1 MEGMIMTAQ
10 LLLSL
15 SILIVV
21 HEGGHFLAAR
31 KFGIKVEKFYL
42 FFDFLFPMANVM
54 NFSLFKIK
62 KGDTEYGIGWFP
74 LGGYVKIAGM
84 VDESMD
90 KEAMK
95 APAQP
100 WEFRSKKPWQ
110 RLIVMLG
117 GIIVN
122 VIVGVLIFVGLTFFL
137 GDTYIPKDYVNEH
150 GGIQAMELAEQ
161 IGLKTGDRLV
171 NINGNEFV
179 DFNDVLKPEVL
190 LSQGSYY
197 TILRDGEERKIE
209 IPDNFIE
216 NFNKRSAAS
225 TFMGP
230 RIPAVVG
237 YISNDSDLTS
247 VEIRMN
253 GNGKSDTLKSVTKV
267 ESIAKKVGLQLGD
280 RIIELEGKPVTY
292 HDELTKIVRGNSL
305 DSISFKVKRGE
316 ELLSY
321 HEDFKGRMMIGFAPK
336 NLDKNDLAY
345 VNYSAGQSIVLGTE
359 RAFGVIFVQLKAFK
373 KIFTGQISFTKSLS
387 GPIGMAQAFGAEW
400 DWERFWRMTGLL
412 SMVLAFMNLL
422 PIPGLDGGYV
432 MFLLY
437 EMVSG
442 REPNE
447 KVFETALKI
456 GMAILLVLMVFVFY
470 NDIAK
475 VITGSF

>member
-21 HEGGHFLAAR
+21 HEWGHFITAR
-31 KFGIKVEKFYL
+31 TFNIKVEKFYL

-54 NFSLFKIK
+54 NFSLIKFK

-95 APAQP
+95 LPPQD

-122 VIVGVLIFVGLTFFL
+122 VIVGVLIFIGLTYFI
-137 GDTYIPKDYVNEH
+137 GDQFIPMKYVNDH
-150 GGIQAMELAEQ
+150 GGVHALELASELGIQ
-161 IGLKTGDRLV
+161 TGDKIIKV
-171 NINGNEFV
+171 NGQ
-179 DFNDVLKPEVL
+179 DVVNFDDLAKPNVL
-190 LSQGSYY
+190 LGEDASY
-197 TILRDGEERKIE
+197 TLLRDGQEVQ
-209 IPDNFIE
+209 IPIPANFIE
-216 NFNKRSAAS
+216 KFNSRNAISH
-225 TFMGP
+225 FVLP
-230 RIPAVVG
+230 RIAPVIAEVKPE
-237 YISNDSDLTS
+237 S
-247 VEIRMN
+247 VAGR
-253 GNGKSDTLKSVTKV
+253 
-267 ESIAKKVGLQLGD
+267 AGLQKGD
-280 RIIELEGKPVTY
+280 MFVEMNGKPVSY
-292 HDELTKIVRGNSL
+292 YDEVVREIKSFRGDSL
-305 DSISFKVKRGE
+305 QFAVKRGE
-316 ELLSY
+316 QVIINKSY
-321 HEDFKGRMMIGFAPK
+321 FKGETSLGFYAGGSLIPESELTTTK
-336 NLDKNDLAY
+336 
-345 VNYSAGQSIVLGTE
+345 YSLGQSVAIGPV
-359 RAFGVIFVQLKAFK
+359 RAFDVIFIQLKAFK
-373 KIFTGQISFTKSLS
+373 KIFSGEIDFRKSLS
-387 GPIGMAQAFGAEW
+387 GPVGMAQAYGGTW

-437 EMVSG
+437 EMISG
-442 REPNE
+442 REPSE
-447 KVFETALKI
+447 KFFETALKI

-475 VITGSF
+475 VITGN

>member
-1 MEGMIMTAQ
+1 MTAQ

-21 HEGGHFLAAR
+21 HEWGHYYAAR
-31 KFGIKVEKFYL
+31 MFNIRVEKFYL

-54 NFSLFKIK
+54 NFSLFKYK

-95 APAQP
+95 APAQD
-100 WEFRSKKPWQ
+100 WEFRSKRPWQ

-122 VIVGVLIFVGLTFFL
+122 VVVGILIFIGLTWFL
-137 GDTYIPKDYVNEH
+137 GDKFVPMKYVNEH
-150 GGIQAMELAEQ
+150 GGVEALELAEELGIQ
-161 IGLKTGDRLV
+161 TGDQIIEV
-171 NINGNEFV
+171 NGAPVVNFDDITRPAVLLAENSHYTVLRNGERVTIPIPVNFIEKFNSRDAIARFVLPRIEPVVDEIREGSVAQKAGLRKGDRVVEINGKSLTYFDEV
-179 DFNDVLKPEVL
+179 QRSLKDYASDSIQFAV
-190 LSQGSYY
+190 
-197 TILRDGEERKIE
+197 LRDGQ
-209 IPDNFIE
+209 
-216 NFNKRSAAS
+216 
-225 TFMGP
+225 
-230 RIPAVVG
+230 
-237 YISNDSDLTS
+237 YISH
-247 VEIRMN
+247 R
-253 GNGKSDTLKSVTKV
+253 
-267 ESIAKKVGLQLGD
+267 A
-280 RIIELEGKPVTY
+280 Y
-292 HDELTKIVRGNSL
+292 
-305 DSISFKVKRGE
+305 
-316 ELLSY
+316 
-321 HEDFKGRMMIGFAPK
+321 FKGETAIGFYIKRVLVPESEMITKSYTFGESMLLGPSRAV
-336 NLDKNDLAY
+336 D
-345 VNYSAGQSIVLGTE
+345 VIV
-359 RAFGVIFVQLKAFK
+359 VQLKAFK
-373 KIFTGQISFTKSLS
+373 RIFSGEISFRKSLS
-387 GPIGMAQAFGAEW
+387 GPVGMAQAYGGTW

-456 GMAILLVLMVFVFY
+456 GMAILLLLMVFVFY
-470 NDIAK
+470 NDISKA
-475 VITGSF
+475 ITGN

>member
-1 MEGMIMTAQ
+1 MTAQ

-21 HEGGHFLAAR
+21 HEWGHFITAR
-31 KFGIKVEKFYL
+31 TFNIKVEKFYL

-54 NFSLFKIK
+54 NFSLLKFK

-95 APAQP
+95 APAQD

-122 VIVGVLIFVGLTFFL
+122 VIVGIIIFVGITYFI
-137 GDTYIPKDYVNEH
+137 GDQYIPMKYINDH
-150 GGIQAMELAEQ
+150 GGVQALELAEELG
-161 IGLKTGDRLV
+161 IKTGDKIIRV
-171 NINGNEFV
+171 NGEEVVNFDDITRPN
-179 DFNDVLKPEVL
+179 VL
-190 LSQGSYY
+190 LAENSNY
-197 TILRDGEERKIE
+197 TVLRDGQEVE
-209 IPDNFIE
+209 IDIPTNFIE
-216 NFNKRSAAS
+216 KFNSRDAISR
-225 TFMGP
+225 FVLP
-230 RIPAVVG
+230 RLTPVVYSVREGSIADAVG
-237 YISNDSDLTS
+237 LEKGDLV
-247 VEIRMN
+247 VEL
-253 GNGKSDTLKSVTKV
+253 NGKSVSYFDEVATALDTYRS
-267 ESIAKKVGLQLGD
+267 
-280 RIIELEGKPVTY
+280 
-292 HDELTKIVRGNSL
+292 
-305 DSISFKVKRGE
+305 DSIQ
-316 ELLSY
+316 
-321 HEDFKGRMMIGFAPK
+321 FA
-336 NLDKNDLAY
+336 
-345 VNYSAGQSIVLGTE
+345 VQRGTE
-359 RAFGVIFVQLKAFK
+359 RVSHTAYFKGDSAIGFYIERVLVPKSEWVTTTYSLGQSLVLGPVRAFDVIAVQLKAFK
-373 KIFTGQISFTKSLS
+373 KIFSGDISFRKSLS
-387 GPIGMAQAFGAEW
+387 GPVGMAQAYGGTW

-437 EMVSG
+437 EMISG

-475 VITGSF
+475 AITGN